1 MEHYIISLPYGIVD
15 LAISQR
21 WTKELAYF
29 CHIKKLYGNGI
40 IYNYTSRKLAEKL
53 SKSHG
58 TVNSHVQWLI
68 EKGLLFYKHGHLICA
83 NHKQLREIVVFHK
96 SHDYRRE
103 TGNGLLKIKVHNK
116 ILHTEWNISARVAI
130 NSINK
135 QRYVSRIKSEVNAID
150 RKLKSKH
157 NVSKK
162 EISRYRKFIDRFD
175 KTEKDTGETVCYLSD
190 AKIGFLLKGRS
201 TSNVREM
208 FKFWEEQGLIAPTF
222 VKGRTLDTHVSI
234 KSYVALKDYRE
245 GFSSTYFF
253 KGRIIEFNKRT
264 LSYGLNLKP
273 REVKSTNSKYSY
285 TTNRELESISK
296 FYKGTVNSI

>member
-1 MEHYIISLPYGIVD
+1 MPYGIVD

-29 CHIKKLYGNGI
+29 CHIKQLYNNGV

-53 SKSHG
+53 FKSHG

-68 EKGLLFYKHGHLICA
+68 EKGLLSLKDGHLFCA
-83 NHKQLREIVVFHK
+83 GHETLRKLVVSYTDK
-96 SHDYRRE
+96 DG
-103 TGNGLLKIKVHNK
+103 TGNGLLKIKVHNT

-190 AKIGFLLKGRS
+190 TKIGLLLKGRS

-273 REVKSTNSKYSY
+273 REVKSANSRYSY
-285 TTNRELESISK
+285 TTNRELENISK